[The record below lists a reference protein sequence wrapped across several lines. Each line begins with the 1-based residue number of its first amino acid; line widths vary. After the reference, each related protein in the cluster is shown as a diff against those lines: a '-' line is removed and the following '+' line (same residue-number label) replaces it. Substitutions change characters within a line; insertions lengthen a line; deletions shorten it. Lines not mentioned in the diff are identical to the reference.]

1 MFALRDMVDA
11 EHFLLVGAILL
22 FVAVLAGKVAYR
34 FNAPAL
40 LLFLGVGLFFGYNI
54 LSFNSPELTQFVG
67 MVSLCV
73 ILFSGGMDTKFS
85 EIRPVLAEGIT
96 LATVGVFATAL
107 LLGGFIYLVAP
118 YIGFEL
124 SFPIAL
130 LLASTIS
137 STDSASVFSI
147 LRTNRQGL
155 RENLRPMLE
164 LESGSNDPMAYVL
177 VILLVDMLGADKGGD
192 FSVAS
197 ALLMFLVQMGLGAL
211 LGYIFGRLAVWV
223 INKINIDNAS
233 LYSVLLLAVV
243 FFAFSFTSIIKGN
256 GYLAVYIAGLIIG
269 NNKLANKRT
278 VTTFFDGITWLLQI
292 VMFIMLG
299 LLVDL
304 DKALSS
310 RVLLL
315 GIIAG
320 MFLILVARP
329 LAVHLSLLPFRKLTA
344 KARMYISWV
353 GLRGAVPIIFATY
366 PWVAEIENA
375 ELIFNVVFVMTIL
388 SLLLQGTSVSTMA
401 SSLGLAYKE
410 RSSQFEGAL
419 QDKVR
424 SAFTEIAVTPQ
435 MISAG
440 NTLNKVALP
449 DNTLVVMVCRDGDYF
464 VPRGTTQLQ
473 LDDKLLILSDRNDE
487 LQVHYKEYGV
497 EDIISFK

>member
-1 MFALRDMVDA
+1 MIINA
-11 EHFLLVGAILL
+11 EHFLLIGAILL
-22 FVAVLAGKVAYR
+22 LVAVMAGKVAYR

-40 LLFLGVGLFFGYNI
+40 LLFLGVGLFFGYDI

-85 EIRPVLAEGIT
+85 DIRPVLAEGIT
-96 LATVGVFATAL
+96 LATAGVLFTAL
-107 LLGGFIYLVAP
+107 LLGGFVYLVAP

-124 SFPIAL
+124 SFPLAL

-164 LESGSNDPMAYVL
+164 LESGSNDPMAYVM
-177 VILLVDMLGADKGGD
+177 VVLLIDMLGVEGHSADVG
-192 FSVAS
+192 SIVM
-197 ALLMFLVQMGLGAL
+197 MFVVQMAVGAL
-211 LGYIFGRLAVWV
+211 FGYIFGRVAVWV
-223 INKINIDNAS
+223 INKIDIDNAA
-233 LYSVLLLAVV
+233 LYSVLLLAFV
-243 FFAFSFTSIIKGN
+243 FFTFSFTSILQGN
-256 GYLAVYIAGLIIG
+256 GYLAVYIAGLIVG
-269 NNKLANKRT
+269 NNKLVNKRT
-278 VTTFFDGITWLLQI
+278 VVTFFDGVTWLLQI
-292 VMFIMLG
+292 VMFLMLG
-299 LLVDL
+299 LLVNL
-304 DKALSS
+304 NKALEP
-310 RVLLL
+310 RTLLL
-315 GIIAG
+315 GILAG

-329 LAVHLSLLPFRKLTA
+329 LAVNLSLAPFRKLSA
-344 KARMYISWV
+344 KARLYVSWV

-366 PWVAEIENA
+366 PWVADIEGA

-388 SLLLQGTSVSTMA
+388 SLVIQGTSVGTMA
-401 SSLGLAYKE
+401 TTLDLSYVEKDSK
-410 RSSQFEGAL
+410 FEGAL

-435 MISAG
+435 MLSAG

-464 VPRGTTQLQ
+464 VPKGGTPLQ

-497 EDIISFK
+497 EDIIQF